1 MGVGPSTKETT
12 LHHFKDPILKILSED
27 RDIDLLGVVVVGT
40 PQSNQEKYFVGK
52 RAATL
57 LKEIGTEGVLFSL
70 DGWGNSHVDYENTMR
85 EIGVRE
91 IPVVGISFV
100 GTQAQFV
107 VKNNY
112 MDRIVDINKSE
123 LGIETEVVGENSLSE
138 LDAKKAIAFL
148 KLKMRR
154 K

>member
-57 LKEIGTEGVLFSL
+57 LKEIGTEGVIFSL

-91 IPVVGISFV
+91 IPVVGLSFV
-100 GTQAQFV
+100 GVQAQFV
-107 VKNNY
+107 VKNSY
-112 MDRIVDINKSE
+112 MDRLVDINKSE

-148 KLKMRR
+148 KLKMRG